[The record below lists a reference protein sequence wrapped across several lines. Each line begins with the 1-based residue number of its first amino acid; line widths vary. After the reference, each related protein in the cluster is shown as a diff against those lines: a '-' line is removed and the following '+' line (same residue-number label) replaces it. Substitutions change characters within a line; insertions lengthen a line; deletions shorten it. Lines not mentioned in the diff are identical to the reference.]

1 MSELLLE
8 LKCMVCLVAHRCILK
23 LFAVDDENIRIRLF
37 LYDNR
42 INM

>member
-1 MSELLLE
+1 MSDLLIF
-8 LKCMVCLVAHRCILK
+8 LKFMICALLHQAVLN
-23 LFAVDDENIRIRLF
+23 LFVIDDENIRIRLF